1 MNDTAKTTAFLTFSV
16 ALLGTALWASIPRT
30 SSVDDFRDL
39 GQSFFPEFS
48 DPALCTSLEIFE
60 LDPST
65 AQTREFAV
73 KQRDGRWI
81 IPSHSNY
88 PADAKDRLAETA
100 ARVIGLTKDT
110 IRSSRSEDH
119 AILGVLDPRDAKI
132 ADVDGAGK
140 RVTLRDSSDR
150 VLADYILGKLIPNQP
165 GKRYVR
171 RPGQV
176 RTYGVNVVV
185 EPSTRFA
192 DWIEANLLD
201 LQGSSVLRATFDNNR
216 WDPDFRRVSGVP
228 EFTVSREADGAPWTT
243 PGLAPSE
250 EVDPVKTSAMLQAL
264 SDLKIVGVRRKPKV
278 LSEILVNPQGQRADR
293 ETLLSLNAYG
303 FRITQGG
310 HIAPDEGSV
319 IIDCADGISY
329 SLRFGRVT
337 FARGEALSAGS
348 AEDQAKSERP
358 DKPAEPKKTAP
369 GDEGAVES
377 RFLFVTAAFDPRITP
392 PPTDSTAAPAAGTL
406 PKEAFRRSAAELK
419 AATNRER
426 AAVQEWRE
434 RIETGQARAET
445 LTKRFAPWYFVVPGA
460 GYRSILLDRG
470 SLVRPKAPPGQPAMG
485 NRPRGPGM
493 NRPLDPHAI
502 PPIPNR

>member
-1 MNDTAKTTAFLTFSV
+1 MNDTAKTTAFLAFSV

-30 SSVDDFRDL
+30 SSLDDFRDL

-48 DPALCTSLEIFE
+48 DPSLCTSLEVFE

-140 RVTLRDSSDR
+140 RITLRDAADR
-150 VLADYILGKLIPNQP
+150 VLADYILGKTIPNHP
-165 GKRYVR
+165 GQRYVR

-185 EPSTRFA
+185 EPTTRFA

-201 LQGSSVLRATFDNNR
+201 VQGSSVLRVTFDNNR
-216 WDPDFRRVSGVP
+216 WDPDFRRTSGLP
-228 EFTVSREADGAPWTT
+228 EFTVSREAGGDPWIT
-243 PGLAPSE
+243 PGLAPNE
-250 EVDPVKTSAMLQAL
+250 EVDAGKTTAMLQAL
-264 SDLKIVGVRRKPKV
+264 SDLKIVGVRPKSKV
-278 LSEILVNPQGQRADR
+278 LSEILANPQGQRVDR
-293 ETLLSLNAYG
+293 ETILSLNAYG
-303 FRITQGG
+303 FRITPGG
-310 HIAPDEGSV
+310 RIAPDEGSV
-319 IIDCADGISY
+319 VVDGADGISY
-329 SLRFGRVT
+329 ALRFGRVT

-348 AEDQAKSERP
+348 AEEQATPEGSDKS
-358 DKPAEPKKTAP
+358 AQPKKSAP

-377 RFLFVTAAFDPRITP
+377 RYLFVTAAFDPRSIP
-392 PPTDSTAAPAAGTL
+392 APTSSTASPAAGTL
-406 PKEAFRRSAAELK
+406 PKTAFRRSAAEVK
-419 AATNRER
+419 AATERER
-426 AAVQEWRE
+426 DELQSWRG
-434 RIETGQARAET
+434 RIESGQARAEI
-445 LTKRFAPWYFVVPGA
+445 LSRRFAPWYFVVPGA
-460 GYRSILLDRG
+460 AYRSILLDRA

-485 NRPRGPGM
+485 ERPRSPGM
-493 NRPLDPHAI
+493 MRPFDPHAI
-502 PPIPNR
+502 PPDSNR